1 MNIIRK
7 SIIILIILLVGCT
20 GNMVLREYKY
30 EYKDKSPDD
39 TLYDIITIVQNN
51 GLELTADGNTRK
63 IFNTTD
69 GMFFVD
75 IIETQWK
82 RTGILDQSGNEY
94 ETFYRIWV
102 PVQGEK
108 VISIEPFARVL
119 KGEEYKQTEVVNQE
133 LFEYMDRIPVIISHA
148 LKMPGISSESLIR
161 MQSEMPVSTEG
172 D

>member
-7 SIIILIILLVGCT
+7 FSLLLIMLLVGCT

-30 EYKDKSPDD
+30 DYRDKTPED
-39 TLYDIITIVQNN
+39 TLYDIITIVQNS
-51 GLELTADGNTRK
+51 GLALTSGGNTRK

-94 ETFYRIWV
+94 EMSYRIWV

-119 KGEEYKQTEVVNQE
+119 KGGEYKQTEVVNQE
-133 LFEYMDRIPVIISHA
+133 LFEYMEVIPVIISDA
-148 LKMPGISSESLIR
+148 MQMPGITKESMIR
-161 MQSEMPVSTEG
+161 LQNEMPANTEG
-172 D
+172 N

>member
-1 MNIIRK
+1 MTFIRK
-7 SIIILIILLVGCT
+7 SALILIIVLVGCT

-39 TLYDIITIVQNN
+39 TLYDIMTIIQNN
-51 GLELTADGNTRK
+51 DLELTTDGNTRK

-82 RTGILDQSGNEY
+82 RTGILDPDGNEY
-94 ETFYRIWV
+94 EAFYRIWI
-102 PVQGEK
+102 PIQGEK

-119 KGEEYKQTEVVNQE
+119 KGNEYKQTEVVNKE
-133 LFEYMDRIPVIISHA
+133 LFEYMDRLPVIISQA

-161 MQSEMPVSTEG
+161 RQQEMPVVPSE

>member
-1 MNIIRK
+1 MTFIRK
-7 SIIILIILLVGCT
+7 SALILIIVLVGCT

-39 TLYDIITIVQNN
+39 TLYDIMTIIQNN
-51 GLELTADGNTRK
+51 DLELTSDGNTRK

-82 RTGILDQSGNEY
+82 RTGILDPDGNEY
-94 ETFYRIWV
+94 ETFYRIWI
-102 PVQGEK
+102 PIQGEK

-119 KGEEYKQTEVVNQE
+119 KGNEYKQTEVVNKE
-133 LFEYMDRIPVIISHA
+133 LFEYMDRLPVIISQA

-161 MQSEMPVSTEG
+161 RQQEMPVVPSE